1 MQTGYMYAVIGVT
14 TGLATAALS
23 LRIIARRMTKA
34 GYGYDDVLAII
45 AYVRLL
51 SRTPR
56 RRIS

>member
-14 TGLATAALS
+14 TGLATVALS

-51 SRTPR
+51 SGAPPG
-56 RRIS
+56 RIS